1 MPRTSIRK
9 KVMKEI
15 ANKILSS
22 KRDPFAILL
31 EWDKD
36 ELEHLTSSDVRAL
49 MDVRIGN
56 EFK

>member
-1 MPRTSIRK
+1 MPRISVRK
-9 KVMKEI
+9 KVMNDI

-31 EWDKD
+31 EWDKE
-36 ELEHLTSSDVRAL
+36 ELEHLTSSDVRSL